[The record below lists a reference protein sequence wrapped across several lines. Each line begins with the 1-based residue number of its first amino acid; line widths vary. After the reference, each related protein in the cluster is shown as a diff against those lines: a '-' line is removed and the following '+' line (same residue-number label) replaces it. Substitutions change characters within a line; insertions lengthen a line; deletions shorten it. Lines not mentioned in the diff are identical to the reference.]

1 MKGCCLYTEGTGL
14 PQKREGGTIGIDQVK
29 SKIRVQ
35 KFGEVFTAEREVKA
49 MCDLIPE
56 EMYRQGHP
64 FLEPCCGTG
73 NFLVEIL
80 RRKLGHCETSEEAK
94 AAVADIYGIDIQ
106 ADNVEESKSRMK
118 KIVSERFP
126 GLDVSEILDRN
137 IICGDSLKIMAE
149 WAK

>member
-1 MKGCCLYTEGTGL
+1 
-14 PQKREGGTIGIDQVK
+14 
-29 SKIRVQ
+29 
-35 KFGEVFTAEREVKA
+35 
-49 MCDLIPE
+49 MCDLIPA

-106 ADNVEESKSRMK
+106 ADNVAESKARMQ

-126 GLDVSEILDRN
+126 RLDVSEILDRN
-137 IICGDSLKIMAE
+137 IVCGDSLKIMEEMANE
-149 WAK
+149 NH